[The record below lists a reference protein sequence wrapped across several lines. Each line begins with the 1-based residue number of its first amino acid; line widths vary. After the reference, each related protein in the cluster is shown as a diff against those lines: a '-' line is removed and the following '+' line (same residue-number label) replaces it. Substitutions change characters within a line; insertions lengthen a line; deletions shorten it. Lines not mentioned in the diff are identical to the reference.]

1 MEFLPKEIE
10 EYSLSHTSS
19 QSIILEKIENETW
32 QEVLMP
38 RMLSGRQQGRFL
50 SLMSKLVKPKRVLEI
65 GTYTG
70 YSAICISEGLSENGI
85 IHTIDNN
92 MELKQRVTEY
102 FKESGIINSVKMHWG
117 NALEII
123 PSINEK
129 WDLVFIDADKE
140 NYSNYFDLII
150 DKMNIG
156 GIIIADNV
164 LWSGKVI
171 NPNKKDKE
179 TYELD
184 KFNKKIANDKRVEHQ
199 LLPLRDGLMI
209 AQKI

>member
-10 EYSLSHTSS
+10 EYSLSHTSY
-19 QSIILEKIENETW
+19 QSRILEKIENETW

-50 SLMSKLVKPKRVLEI
+50 SLISKLVKPKKVLEI

-92 MELKQRVTEY
+92 IELKQRVTEY
-102 FKESGIINSVKMHWG
+102 FKEAGIINSVKMHWG

-156 GIIIADNV
+156 GIVIADNV

>member
-92 MELKQRVTEY
+92 IELKQRVTGY
-102 FKESGIINSVKMHWG
+102 FKESGS
-117 NALEII
+117 LT
-123 PSINEK
+123 
-129 WDLVFIDADKE
+129 L
-140 NYSNYFDLII
+140 
-150 DKMNIG
+150 
-156 GIIIADNV
+156 
-164 LWSGKVI
+164 
-171 NPNKKDKE
+171 
-179 TYELD
+179 
-184 KFNKKIANDKRVEHQ
+184 
-199 LLPLRDGLMI
+199 
-209 AQKI
+209 